1 VHNAG
6 GHAEGR
12 RSITNHPNGTLISP
26 SSRRRQ
32 PLTTLIGGTST
43 DGTVVIGAPNASTWT
58 NPTGTYPAL
67 VKVGSEVMEVTGG
80 AGTAI
85 LSVNRGA
92 LGTAAAAHA
101 SGATLSDVTVTVA

>member
-1 VHNAG
+1 MADY
-6 GHAEGR
+6 
-12 RSITNHPNGTLISP
+12 
-26 SSRRRQ
+26 
-32 PLTTLIGGTST
+32 TLIGGIAST
-43 DGTVVIGAPNASTWT
+43 DGTVVIGAPSASTWT
-58 NPTGTYPAL
+58 NPTGMYPAL

-85 LSVNRGA
+85 LSINRGV